1 MREGLFHLFSIIK
14 KDQKIWGWFAWRR
27 VSYILQEIVWF
38 QDLSTCT
45 RICTVFVLC
54 RICTNNHVWLKSLW
68 WVWQFSENFPFRE
81 NLPLTHRFC
90 ITIRKPKVVQI
101 LLERWQSALKFS
113 RKLKYLKYHNTMYLY
128 ESWKLFFLNLLASK
142 TRRYSCRCSTR
153 NLFRECRCMGVR
165 SSTYPYCTC

>member
-1 MREGLFHLFSIIK
+1 MFLYLAVLVIPSILLSSIFVETRCSLVIFQMREGLFHLFSIIK

-81 NLPLTHRFC
+81 NLPLTHPFC
-90 ITIRKPKVVQI
+90 ITIRKPKAVQI

-128 ESWKLFFLNLLASK
+128 ESWKLFFFWIS
-142 TRRYSCRCSTR
+142 
-153 NLFRECRCMGVR
+153 
-165 SSTYPYCTC
+165 